1 MSILQGIISP
11 YLKEFTDLTLAKSV
25 VQLIMALSAVM
36 GLFYAY
42 QIFQKFQNGEDDAT
56 QKLWAWLTAYLIL
69 FIGLVFL
76 SQTLLKSS
84 DALQ

>member
-1 MSILQGIISP
+1 MTILQGIISP

-25 VQLIMALSAVM
+25 VQLIMALSAIM

-42 QIFQKFQNGEDDAT
+42 QIFKKFQNGEDDAT

-69 FIGLVFL
+69 FVGLVFL